1 MYQWQEVELETGLTQ
16 LSFPLTSDP
25 IQGSYKIVVQ
35 KSLSSYVEHS
45 FSVEEY
51 GKERKYWQQRFLLCC
66 LSLGF
71 PADVMEKTR
80 TEYVGNG
87 VQRG

>member
-1 MYQWQEVELETGLTQ
+1 MYQWQGVELETGLTQ

-35 KSLSSYVEHS
+35 KSFSSHVEHS

-51 GKERKYWQQRFLLCC
+51 GKERRYGLQ
-66 LSLGF
+66 
-71 PADVMEKTR
+71 
-80 TEYVGNG
+80 VGLTAMPFTVTSQFG
-87 VQRG
+87 ISRQWHGQGRD